1 MTTMTKAQ
9 IEAARV
15 LDNRRIAFAKRVRN
29 LLGHVGGRIA
39 QSKLD
44 DHFNALSSGDQVE
57 YGPKADALAAEIAAA
72 EPVGRALHA
81 QKVEAVRSARE
92 DAQKVIERVR
102 KELEAAEWNIDTVAP
117 QPRSFHMSREEYQRA
132 SAKRSLFS
140 SLTERQ
146 DPRSYSREAEKM
158 VKMSDEGIARFI
170 SNSEQ
175 DAALQYDAFICKM
188 VSKVGDVKHATID
201 GEHVWGHSILTVV
214 LRGGDTDGQVQRW
227 KTQQIVN
234 YSVYGRPYLQWPSR
248 IVK

>member
-1 MTTMTKAQ
+1 MTATLTKAQ
-9 IEAARV
+9 IEAERV
-15 LDNRRIAFAKRVRN
+15 LTNRRAAFVKRVRN
-29 LLGHVGGRIA
+29 LLGHVGQRA
-39 QSKLD
+39 PQSHLEARFD
-44 DHFNALSSGDQVE
+44 CMSPADQVE
-57 YGPKADALAAEIAAA
+57 YGPKADALAAELASV
-72 EPVGRALHA
+72 EPVGRALMP

-102 KELEAAEWNIDTVAP
+102 KELEAAEWNIDAVAP
-117 QPRSFHMSREEYQRA
+117 YPRSFNMSREQYQRA
-132 SAKRSLFS
+132 SAKRNLFS

-146 DPRSYSREAEKM
+146 DPKSYKPEAEKL

-188 VSKVGDVKHATID
+188 VSKVGDVTDASIT
-201 GEHVWGHSILTVV
+201 GEHVWGHSILTVTK
-214 LRGGDTDGQVQRW
+214 RDGSSERW